1 MHVSFSLCFDA
12 FYVNYMRERRK
23 DPLLQHAA
31 NLVSHLNYKEV
42 DYMRD
47 WVHKVRLGT
56 QSKSNEY
63 HLIQTVEHN

>member
-31 NLVSHLNYKEV
+31 NLVSHLTTCAIGFIKCGSARKANPTK
-42 DYMRD
+42 
-47 WVHKVRLGT
+47 
-56 QSKSNEY
+56 
-63 HLIQTVEHN
+63 II